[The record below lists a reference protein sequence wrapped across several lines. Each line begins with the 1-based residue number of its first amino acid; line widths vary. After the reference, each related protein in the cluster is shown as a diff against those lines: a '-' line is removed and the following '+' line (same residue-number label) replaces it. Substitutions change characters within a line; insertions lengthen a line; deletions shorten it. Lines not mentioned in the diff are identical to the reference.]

1 MPHSEKKT
9 ERNSWWK
16 VLQNKSQQDRQNKE
30 EKYWTEKKE
39 QKKGK
44 EKEKNFETEQYE
56 LTVCQ

>member
-1 MPHSEKKT
+1 MWDKSFNSAKIARTIYSEEKK
-9 ERNSWWK
+9 K
-16 VLQNKSQQDRQNKE
+16 NKE